1 MEFLKIYITAFLCF
15 LAIDAVWLG
24 VIAPRFYRK
33 YIGHLM
39 TENANL
45 FAAGLFYVLFIAGL
59 VYFVIQ
65 PAIRESSWQ
74 IAAARGAFFG
84 LVTYATF
91 DLTNQAVLKNWPWT
105 VTLVDM
111 LWGAVLAASATVA
124 SYGIYNTLFK

>member
-1 MEFLKIYITAFLCF
+1 MEFIKIYITAFLSF

-39 TENANL
+39 AENANL

-59 VYFVIQ
+59 TMFVIQ
-65 PAIRESSWQ
+65 PAIKEASWLV
-74 IAAARGAFFG
+74 ALTRGAFFG

-111 LWGAVLAASATVA
+111 LWGTVLAASVA
-124 SYGIYNTLFK
+124 LTSYAIFNAVFK